1 LRRGGRS
8 PFIGNSVKRS
18 RPFVRKGL
26 RLITNRT
33 FAEWSQVFPNAA
45 CVVSVIERLIQHAA
59 IAPLDVEPH
68 RTQEASKCAKTRAK
82 QKKAR
87 KS

>member
-1 LRRGGRS
+1 M
-8 PFIGNSVKRS
+8 
-18 RPFVRKGL
+18 
-26 RLITNRT
+26 TNWS
-33 FAEWSQVFPNAA
+33 FAEWRQVFANAA
-45 CVVSVIERLIQHAA
+45 CVVSVIERLIQHAD

-68 RTQEASKCAKTRAK
+68 RTQEASECAKTRAK